1 MTQPSLSACQKPRRL
16 SAAIILAL
24 SITLLPGCIIP
35 IPKELEDS
43 GLLSGVVLIVS
54 LLMFLVLAGIIWK
67 FGSLWI
73 QAMASGVKIGLSQLI
88 GMSLRKV
95 NAPMIVQACIMSK
108 KAGLNIESDHI
119 EAHALAGGNVI
130 AVVQALIAAHK
141 ASIMLSFDRAC
152 AIDLAGR
159 DIRDAVQTSVNPKVI
174 DCPNPAKGR
183 QTIDAVAMNGIQ
195 LMVKAKVTVRT
206 NIDRLVGGAT
216 EETIIARVGEG
227 IVTAIGSTE
236 SHLQVLENPDRISKT
251 VLAKGLDAQ
260 TAFEIISI
268 DIADVDVG
276 ENIGA
281 KLKADQAEAD
291 KRMAQAEAEKRAAMA
306 RAQEQEMKALVEEN
320 RAKVVLAEAEVPLA
334 LAAALRSGNM
344 GVMDYYNMKNIQ
356 ADSQM
361 REQIG
366 GGK

>member
-1 MTQPSLSACQKPRRL
+1 M
-16 SAAIILAL
+16 
-24 SITLLPGCIIP
+24 
-35 IPKELEDS
+35 PKIDPA
-43 GLLSGVVLIVS
+43 VVLVILVVAGVI
-54 LLMFLVLAGIIWK
+54 LLVIAGIIWK

-73 QAMASGVKIGLSQLI
+73 QSQLSGAPI
-88 GMSLRKV
+88 GIANLVGMSLRRV
-95 NAPMIVQACIMSK
+95 NPALITQARIMSK
-108 KAGLNIESDHI
+108 KAGLDISSDRL

-130 AVVQALIAAHK
+130 AVVQALIAANK
-141 ASIMLSFDRAC
+141 ANITLSFDRAC

-159 DIRDAVQTSVNPKVI
+159 DIRDAVNTSVNPKVI
-174 DCPNPAKGR
+174 DCPNFAKGGR

-216 EETIIARVGEG
+216 EETIVARVGEG
-227 IVTAIGSTE
+227 IVTAIGSTQ
-236 SHLQVLENPDRISKT
+236 SHHQVLENPDRISKT

-281 KLKADQAEAD
+281 KLRADQAEAD

-306 RAQEQEMKALVEEN
+306 RAQEQEMRALVEEN
-320 RAKVVLAEAEVPLA
+320 RAKVVLAEAQVPQA
-334 LAAALRSGNM
+334 MAEALRTGRM

-356 ADSQM
+356 ADSHM
-361 REQIG
+361 REQIAG
-366 GGK
+366 GQSSNV

>member
-1 MTQPSLSACQKPRRL
+1 MFTRFESRILSA
-16 SAAIILAL
+16 SILGLGAL
-24 SITLLPGCIIP
+24 TFSGCAPLDSLKQDPLTGMVILVITGIL
-35 IPKELEDS
+35 
-43 GLLSGVVLIVS
+43 
-54 LLMFLVLAGIIWK
+54 FLVMLAIIWK
-67 FGSLWI
+67 FGNLWI
-73 QAMASGVKIGLSQLI
+73 QATASGANIGLAQLI
-88 GMSLRKV
+88 GMSLRKM
-95 NAPMIVQACIMSK
+95 NAPMIVQAAIMSK
-108 KAGLNIESDHI
+108 KAGLNVTSERIEV
-119 EAHALAGGNVI
+119 HALSGGNVI

-141 ASIMLSFDRAC
+141 ASIPLSFEMAC

-206 NIDRLVGGAT
+206 NIAALVGGAT

-251 VLAKGLDAQ
+251 VLAKGLDSQ
-260 TAFEIISI
+260 TAFQIISI

-291 KRMAQAEAEKRAAMA
+291 KRMAQADAEKRAAMA
-306 RAQEQEMKALVEEN
+306 RAQEQEMRVLVEEN

-356 ADSQM
+356 ADSMM

-366 GGK
+366 GAR

>member
-1 MTQPSLSACQKPRRL
+1 MTP
-16 SAAIILAL
+16 
-24 SITLLPGCIIP
+24 
-35 IPKELEDS
+35 ELMW
-43 GLLSGVVLIVS
+43 LVLLIVS
-54 LLMFLVLAGIIWK
+54 LVILMVIAGVIWK

-73 QAMASGVKIGLSQLI
+73 QTQLSGAPIGIFDLI
-88 GMSLRKV
+88 GMSLRRV
-95 NAPMIVQACIMSK
+95 NPSLITQSRIMSK
-108 KAGLNIESDHI
+108 KAGIDITSDRL

-130 AVVQALIAAHK
+130 HVVQALIAANK
-141 ASIMLSFDRAC
+141 ANITLSFDRAC

-159 DIRDAVQTSVNPKVI
+159 DIRDAVNTSVNPKVI

-195 LMVKAKVTVRT
+195 LMVKARVTVRT

-227 IVTAIGSTE
+227 IVTAIGSTP
-236 SHLQVLENPDRISKT
+236 SHSQVLENPDRISKT

-281 KLKADQAEAD
+281 KLRADQAEAD

-320 RAKVVLAEAEVPLA
+320 RAKVVLAEADVPKA
-334 LAAALRSGNM
+334 LAHALQSGRM
-344 GVMDYYNMKNIQ
+344 GFMDYYNMKNVQ
-356 ADSQM
+356 ADSHM
-361 REQIG
+361 REQIAG
-366 GGK
+366 GETGNL

>member
-1 MTQPSLSACQKPRRL
+1 MQTVNTLPVT
-16 SAAIILAL
+16 LAEGADL
-24 SITLLPGCIIP
+24 TTTTI
-35 IPKELEDS
+35 
-43 GLLSGVVLIVS
+43 
-54 LLMFLVLAGIIWK
+54 LVLLIIGGLFLLVIFGFIWK

-73 QAMASGVKIGLSQLI
+73 QAQLSGAPIGPFDLV
-88 GMSLRKV
+88 GMSLRRV
-95 NAPMIVQACIMSK
+95 SPAMITQARIMSK
-108 KAGLNIESDHI
+108 KAGIDIISDRL

-141 ASIMLSFDRAC
+141 ASITLSFDRAC

-159 DIRDAVQTSVNPKVI
+159 DIRDAVNTSVNPKVI
-174 DCPNPAKGR
+174 DCPNPSKGGR
-183 QTIDAVAMNGIQ
+183 STIDAVAMNGIQ

-227 IVTAIGSTE
+227 IVTAIGSSP
-236 SHLQVLENPDRISKT
+236 SHKEVLENPERISKT

-260 TAFEIISI
+260 TAFEIVSI

-281 KLKADQAEAD
+281 KLRADQAEAD

-306 RAQEQEMKALVEEN
+306 RALEQEMKALVQEN
-320 RAKVVLAEAEVPLA
+320 QAKVVLAEAEVPKA
-334 LAAALRSGNM
+334 LAEALRSGHM

-356 ADSQM
+356 ADSHM

-366 GGK
+366 GGKAGNV

>member
-1 MTQPSLSACQKPRRL
+1 MPPTNVTNEGMLMWIL
-16 SAAIILAL
+16 LAIVAVVLMLAVA
-24 SITLLPGCIIP
+24 
-35 IPKELEDS
+35 
-43 GLLSGVVLIVS
+43 GVV
-54 LLMFLVLAGIIWK
+54 WR
-67 FGSLWI
+67 FGSLWV
-73 QAMASGVKIGLSQLI
+73 QAQLSGAPIGIFDLI
-88 GMSLRKV
+88 GMRLRKV
-95 NAPMIVQACIMSK
+95 NPAVITQARIMSK
-108 KAGLNIESDHI
+108 KAGIDITSDRL

-130 AVVQALIAAHK
+130 AVVQALIAANK
-141 ASIMLSFDRAC
+141 ASIALSFDRAC

-159 DIRDAVQTSVNPKVI
+159 DIRDAVNTSVNPKVI

-206 NIDRLVGGAT
+206 NINQLVGGAT

-227 IVTAIGSTE
+227 IVTAIGSSP
-236 SHLQVLENPDRISKT
+236 SHMEVLEHPDRISKT

-281 KLKADQAEAD
+281 KLRADQAEAD

-306 RAQEQEMKALVEEN
+306 RAQEQEMRALVEEN
-320 RAKVVLAEAEVPLA
+320 RAKVVLAEAEVPKA
-334 LAAALRSGNM
+334 LAAALAGGRM
-344 GVMDYYNMKNIQ
+344 GALDYYNLRNVQ
-356 ADSQM
+356 ADTHM
-361 REQIG
+361 RDQIAG
-366 GGK
+366 GRAGNV

>member
-1 MTQPSLSACQKPRRL
+1 MDNNL
-16 SAAIILAL
+16 IL
-24 SITLLPGCIIP
+24 
-35 IPKELEDS
+35 
-43 GLLSGVVLIVS
+43 GLLFVAVVVVLI
-54 LLMFLVLAGIIWK
+54 LGGIVIK

-73 QAMASGVKIGLSQLI
+73 QALSSGAPINIVDLI

-95 NAPMIVQACIMSK
+95 NPAMITQARIMSK
-108 KAGLNIESDHI
+108 KAGLDISSDRL
-119 EAHALAGGNVI
+119 EAQALAGGHVI
-130 AVVQALIAAHK
+130 EVVQALIAAHK
-141 ASIMLSFDRAC
+141 AEIPLSYDRAC

-159 DIRDAVQTSVNPKVI
+159 DIRDAVNTSVNPKVI

-183 QTIDAVAMNGIQ
+183 ETIDAVAMNGIQ
-195 LMVKAKVTVRT
+195 LRVKARVTVRT

-227 IVTAIGSTE
+227 IVTAIGSTA
-236 SHLQVLENPDRISKT
+236 SHQQVLENPDRISKT

-281 KLKADQAEAD
+281 KLRADQAEAD

-306 RAQEQEMKALVEEN
+306 RALEQEMRAAVEEN
-320 RAKVVLAEAEVPLA
+320 RAKVVAAEAEVPKA
-334 LAAALRSGNM
+334 LAEAFRSGHM
-344 GVMDYYNMKNIQ
+344 GVMDYYNMRNVQ
-356 ADSQM
+356 ADSHM

-366 GGK
+366 GGKASNV

>member
-1 MTQPSLSACQKPRRL
+1 MGTFLL
-16 SAAIILAL
+16 AATDSEAVLYMIMLIVAFVILLVIA
-24 SITLLPGCIIP
+24 
-35 IPKELEDS
+35 
-43 GLLSGVVLIVS
+43 GVV
-54 LLMFLVLAGIIWK
+54 WK

-73 QAMASGVKIGLSQLI
+73 QAMSSGAPIGIFNLI
-88 GMSLRKV
+88 GMSLRRV
-95 NAPMIVQACIMSK
+95 NPTVITQARIMSK
-108 KAGLNIESDHI
+108 KAGIDITSDLL

-130 AVVQALIAAHK
+130 PVVQALIAAHMAK
-141 ASIMLSFDRAC
+141 IALSYDRAC

-159 DIRDAVQTSVNPKVI
+159 DIRDAVNTSVNPKVI

-195 LMVKAKVTVRT
+195 LSVKAKVTVRT
-206 NIDRLVGGAT
+206 NIDRLIGGAT

-227 IVTAIGSTE
+227 IVTAIGSTRTHQE
-236 SHLQVLENPDRISKT
+236 VLEKPDKISKT

-281 KLKADQAEAD
+281 KLQADQAEAQ

-306 RAQEQEMKALVEEN
+306 RALEQEMRALVEEN
-320 RAKVVLAEAEVPLA
+320 RAKVVAAEAEVPKA
-334 LAAALRSGNM
+334 LAHALMSGHM
-344 GVMDYYNMKNIQ
+344 GVMDYYNLKNIQ
-356 ADSQM
+356 SDTHM

-366 GGK
+366 GGKTGNM